1 MWDAQGGRWEKLGTS
16 QATFEPITAD
26 QMDAIVAGTD
36 TDEGGSEVMTRW
48 GLRYWLTKLRGVF
61 AALVHTHSA
70 SDITSGTFGTAR
82 IADGAV
88 TKNKLEKTLG
98 DSLSRKLTVG
108 AALDGASLNANTELN
123 RPFQITGT
131 SALGHLTFIVSLSS
145 ISLFNHDTGQT
156 IGSIPW
162 K

>member
-1 MWDAQGGRWEKLGTS
+1 MQTQMPVNLYSYWPAAIWADGRSSLTS
-16 QATFEPITAD
+16 RP
-26 QMDAIVAGTD
+26 MRCCC
-36 TDEGGSEVMTRW
+36 S
-48 GLRYWLTKLRGVF
+48 
-61 AALVHTHSA
+61 
-70 SDITSGTFGTAR
+70 TSMPRRPF
-82 IADGAV
+82 ADGAPV
-88 TKNKLEKTLG
+88 VRH
-98 DSLSRKLTVG
+98 SLSRKLTVG

>member
-1 MWDAQGGRWEKLGTS
+1 MELAYGEVDTMAQQEL
-16 QATFEPITAD
+16 
-26 QMDAIVAGTD
+26 
-36 TDEGGSEVMTRW
+36 
-48 GLRYWLTKLRGVF
+48 
-61 AALVHTHSA
+61 
-70 SDITSGTFGTAR
+70 TSGTLAC
-82 IADGAV
+82 
-88 TKNKLEKTLG
+88 N

>member
-1 MWDAQGGRWEKLGTS
+1 MAQQEL
-16 QATFEPITAD
+16 
-26 QMDAIVAGTD
+26 
-36 TDEGGSEVMTRW
+36 
-48 GLRYWLTKLRGVF
+48 
-61 AALVHTHSA
+61 
-70 SDITSGTFGTAR
+70 TSGTLAC
-82 IADGAV
+82 
-88 TKNKLEKTLG
+88 N